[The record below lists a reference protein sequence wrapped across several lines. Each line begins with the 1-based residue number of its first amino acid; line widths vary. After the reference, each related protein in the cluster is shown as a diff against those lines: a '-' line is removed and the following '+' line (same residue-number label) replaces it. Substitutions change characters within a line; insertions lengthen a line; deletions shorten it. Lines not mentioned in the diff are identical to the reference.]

1 MQRAG
6 CRDIAEMLHRKADG
20 RLPAAD
26 ATLLAEH
33 LAACAACHRKADELA
48 WAEAALR
55 RPRAAAPGFSDRV
68 LRRVRT
74 EGTSRGAVRES
85 VPRLAGWRA
94 LPAAAALILVAGLA
108 LRGLLNGPATPVA
121 DRPVEPPRVQV
132 ELELTKVDAR
142 SVAVAGDFNEWQAEG
157 SRMTRGA
164 DGVWRIRLELPPGR
178 YQYAFVIDGE
188 QWMADPQA
196 STVVDS
202 GFSGTNSVLDV
213 SL

>member
-1 MQRAG
+1 V
-6 CRDIAEMLHRKADG
+6 DG
-20 RLPAAD
+20 
-26 ATLLAEH
+26 LLSASEVLALDEH
-33 LAACAACHRKADELA
+33 LSVCAECRGQADRLA
-48 WAEAALR
+48 WVESALR
-55 RPRAAAPGFSDRV
+55 RPRRATPGFSDRV
-68 LRRVRT
+68 LRRVRA
-74 EGTSRGAVRES
+74 EGTSRAERRPAVARLGAWG
-85 VPRLAGWRA
+85 L
-94 LPAAAALILVAGLA
+94 LPAAAAFIIVAGLA
-108 LRGLLNGPATPVA
+108 VRGFLNPPVTVV
-121 DRPVEPPRVQV
+121 DRPVPQSPRVQV
-132 ELELTKVDAR
+132 ELELSKGDAR
-142 SVAVAGDFNEWQAEG
+142 SVAVAGDFNEWKAEG